1 MAVDRDDDDDDD
13 DRDIVFYKEDKMATR
28 HY

>member
-28 HY
+28 QF